1 MKRMNFSWI
10 SQYAAVRFG
19 AYLGVMLLLFFV
31 YGQLGVWD
39 VDIALYQVPA
49 LYVELPFVLF
59 ALLLFYFPNRYFW
72 KSLLGGLV
80 VLLLYVFHDVFGLV
94 MKRAPRIS
102 DFENFMTLFAV
113 SWLWGAALLLA
124 AALWLGLLMYSVLD
138 FARNMPEKRWRHFG
152 LKLALI
158 LSVALAVYFGAAQR
172 WLTRFYDSAP
182 YHFSML
188 RALKENGRISTF
200 VFDAYQTSKIRARLL
215 ALPKES
221 KSSLN
226 QAIFGKIHLAK
237 PRNIYIIVLESFVD
251 PRLIENLTF
260 SRDPLAEGL
269 KKYLPGGQFSYCKSP
284 VVGGGTAQAEFEVLS
299 AIPAFAKVGTAEFNM
314 LGGRESGGFVSLLK
328 QHGYRTYAT
337 IATNSTYFN
346 SLSAYASLGLQ
357 DVRYLEKEGER
368 TEQAG
373 EVRRAGDT
381 WIFDGDLFQNTL
393 ERLAHLPKD
402 RPYLFYVLGMYG
414 HTPFPRNK
422 NLRPDQVRINIDLET
437 LENIV
442 NQFYYRTEAL
452 HHYLE
457 ALLQQDKDA
466 LIFVTSDHLPAVV
479 HPKVK
484 YKKELHENIC
494 LFLDAGKPVAFPL
507 KAHHQIPAML
517 LASLGAKV
525 SPSDTPEALYER
537 VLANSWR

>member
-10 SQYAAVRFG
+10 SPYAAVRFG

-49 LYVELPFVLF
+49 LYVELPLVLF

-124 AALWLGLLMYSVLD
+124 VALWLGLLMYSVLD
-138 FARNMPEKRWRHFG
+138 FAKTSPAQRRKQLFW
-152 LKLALI
+152 KLFFIFIASL
-158 LSVALAVYFGAAQR
+158 LAYFGAVKQ
-172 WLTRFYDSAP
+172 WFVHFYDHSLFRTA
-182 YHFSML
+182 ML
-188 RALKENGRISTF
+188 EATRKHGRASTF
-200 VFDAYQTSKIRARLL
+200 IYDAYVTREIRRNLTAR
-215 ALPKES
+215 AKETPAA
-221 KSSLN
+221 LN
-226 QAIFGKIHLAK
+226 QAIFGKVNIEK

-284 VVGGGTAQAEFEVLS
+284 VYGGGTAQAEFEVLTS
-299 AIPAFAKVGTAEFNM
+299 IPALSKFGTIEFNM
-314 LGGRESGGFVSLLK
+314 LGGQVSGSLISFLK
-328 QHGYRTYAT
+328 QHGYQTHAA
-337 IATNSTYFN
+337 IATVNTLFN
-346 SLSAYASLGLQ
+346 SASAYRSLGFD
-357 DVRYLEKEGER
+357 DVRYVEEMEKWR
-368 TEQAG
+368 T
-373 EVRRAGDT
+373 AGDQFL
-381 WIFDGDLFQNTL
+381 FDGDVFRYGIQ
-393 ERLAHLPKD
+393 RLSQLNKD
-402 RPYLFYVLGMYG
+402 RPYIFYMLGVYG
-414 HTPFPRNK
+414 HLPFPRNK
-422 NLRPDQVRINIDLET
+422 NVRPDVVQINRKSEFLNT
-437 LENIV
+437 MS
-442 NQFYYRTEAL
+442 QYFYYRTEAL
-452 HHYLE
+452 AHYMEHILRM
-457 ALLQQDKDA
+457 DPDA
-466 LIFVTSDHLPAVV
+466 LIFVSSDHLPILELGQEDIR
-479 HPKVK
+479 
-484 YKKELHENIC
+484 YKKDLYENIC

-517 LASLGAKV
+517 LASLGEKV